1 MAKRLSVDEF
11 CQRVDKAYD
20 GRISVVRETYIDT
33 HHKVTAYCN
42 VHKIYFECESNTL
55 RRRKCDCPECVKETR
70 KNAGIK
76 NAKPWNEVHKSF
88 IDKYGNKFSY
98 DESSYKGTK
107 QLMKVRCNDCGEEF
121 ESNAKATKTCR
132 CNYCQNVRNRQYA
145 QNRVRKFRDNKQM

>member
-88 IDKYGNKFSY
+88 IDKYSNKFSY

-107 QLMKVRCNDCGEEF
+107 SLMKVRCKIILD
-121 ESNAKATKTCR
+121 A
-132 CNYCQNVRNRQYA
+132 
-145 QNRVRKFRDNKQM
+145 